1 MGTSMRNKL
10 VTGISAGLALALG
23 LAACAPAPAE
33 GPTSAEVISI
43 DTESLVEASGPIEP
57 VQTAELFWRTT
68 GNVATVEVAVGD
80 RVETGDVLM
89 TLDITSAPQTIFS
102 AQAELLT
109 AQDNLNN
116 LLNPS
121 ARAIA
126 DAEKAVAAAQDELE
140 RAQRNLGY
148 IETPDVNYYQD
159 QVADA
164 QEALAQAQNNAE
176 ITEVGSANQAV
187 IDGQRRVED
196 TLGVYNEWKQR
207 ETLYPGC
214 CGSRVEDAYNN
225 WQRAIEN
232 LRVAELQLQNAQTN
246 NGNSLETAQENLDD
260 ARANLAWATNVDQT
274 ELANRR
280 ADLAV
285 AEARL
290 AEAQDTLNDLQ
301 NGGDPTDVATARAR
315 VEAAQAT
322 VDQLV
327 IRAPFT
333 GEVLALNY
341 LPGDPVAQAQAAV
354 VLANRSDLHIDVSV
368 DETDITSLATGDAVT
383 VTFDPIQDLT
393 LSGTVVNI
401 NPVGQTVQG
410 LVRYTVRVD
419 LNEIDPRVLLGMTAD
434 VSIVTDSQRGVL
446 AVPLEAV
453 QSDDQ
458 GEYVNRIKADG
469 TSERVPVETGEVQE
483 GMVLIRGSLSAGDT
497 VQIPAPEDAPA
508 SGPFGG

>member
-1 MGTSMRNKL
+1 MGKTARMGWVRW
-10 VTGISAGLALALG
+10 TGAALALAMVA
-23 LAACAPAPAE
+23 AACAPTPAQ
-33 GPTSAEVISI
+33 GPTSAEVVSI
-43 DTESLVEASGPIEP
+43 DTESVVEASGPIAA
-57 VQTAELFWRTT
+57 VQNAELFWRTT

-80 RVETGDVLM
+80 EVEVGQILM
-89 TLDITSAPQTIFS
+89 TLDIASAPQTIFS

-109 AQDNLNN
+109 AQDNLNK
-116 LLNPS
+116 LLNPT
-121 ARAIA
+121 AQAIA

-148 IETPDVNYYQD
+148 IQTPDVNYYQD
-159 QVADA
+159 QVAKA
-164 QEALAQAQNNAE
+164 QESLTQAENNAE
-176 ITEVGSANQAV
+176 ITQVGSANQAV
-187 IDGQRRVED
+187 VDGRQRVED

-207 ETLYPGC
+207 EETYPGC

-232 LRVAELQLQNAQTN
+232 LRVAELQLANAQTN
-246 NGNSLETAQENLDD
+246 NQNAIEAAQDD
-260 ARANLAWATNVDQT
+260 LKDAQANLAWATNVDPT

-280 ADLAV
+280 ADVAV

-290 AEAQDTLNDLQ
+290 ANAQDTLNDLR

-333 GEVLALNY
+333 GEVLAINY
-341 LPGDPVAQAQAAV
+341 LPGDPVSQTRAAV
-354 VLANRSDLHIDVSV
+354 VLANRTALHIDVSV
-368 DETDITSLATGDAVT
+368 DETDITSLSAGDPVT
-383 VTFDPIQDLT
+383 VTFDPIQDLE
-393 LSGTVVNI
+393 LPGTVARI

-419 LNEIDPRVLLGMTAD
+419 LKEIDPRVLLGMTAD

-469 TSERVPVETGEVQE
+469 TSERVPVETGEVQN
-483 GMVLIRGSLSAGDT
+483 GLVLIRGSLSAGDT
-497 VQIPAPEDAPA
+497 VQIPAPQQAP
-508 SGPFGG
+508 SGGPFGG

>member
-1 MGTSMRNKL
+1 VKW
-10 VTGISAGLALALG
+10 AGAVVALALG
-23 LAACAPAPAE
+23 VTACAPAPAQE
-33 GPTSAEVISI
+33 SMTAEVVLI
-43 DTESLVEASGPIEP
+43 DTESLVEASGPIEA
-57 VQTAELFWRTT
+57 VQNADLFWRTT
-68 GNVATVEVAVGD
+68 GNVATVEVAIGD
-80 RVETGDVLM
+80 QVKTGDVLM

-116 LLNPS
+116 LLNPAAKS
-121 ARAIA
+121 IA

-159 QVADA
+159 QVTEA
-164 QEALAQAQNNAE
+164 QEALTQAQNNAE

-196 TLGVYNEWKQR
+196 TLGVYNELKQR
-207 ETLYPGC
+207 EALYPGC

-232 LRVAELQLQNAQTN
+232 LRVAELQLVNAQAN
-246 NGNSLETAQENLDD
+246 NQDAIEAAQETLED
-260 ARANLAWATNVDQT
+260 AQGNLAWATNVDQT
-274 ELANRR
+274 ELINRR
-280 ADLAV
+280 ADVAV
-285 AEARL
+285 AEAKL
-290 AEAQDTLNDLQ
+290 AEAQDILRDLQ

-322 VDQLV
+322 VDQLM
-327 IRAPFT
+327 IRAPFD
-333 GEVLALNY
+333 GEVLVLNY
-341 LPGDPVAQAQAAV
+341 LPGDPVVQTQAAV
-354 VLANRSDLHIDVSV
+354 VLANRSDLHVDVSV
-368 DETDITSLATGDAVT
+368 DETDITSLAAGDPVT
-383 VTFDPIQDLT
+383 VTFDPIADLE
-393 LSGTVVNI
+393 LPGTVAQI

-434 VSIVTDSQRGVL
+434 VSIVTDAERGVL
-446 AVPLEAV
+446 AVPLDAV

-469 TSERVPVETGEVQE
+469 TSERVPVETGEVQ
-483 GMVLIRGSLSAGDT
+483 GGLVLIRGSLSAGDT
-497 VQIPAPEDAPA
+497 VQIPAPQEAP
-508 SGPFGG
+508 SGGPFGG